1 MTTNPGPI
9 TEAMVWEAA
18 NGHEVN
24 LAQRDLHG
32 PDGCEDEDVI
42 ATLEFEYQPDLPV
55 EAHNLVGWARL
66 RLETHGDLLAAAE
79 AALAEARPRLGQNPS
94 QPAAWQG
101 GVQAIVSD
109 ETVDALV
116 AAIAKAK
123 EVE

>member
-1 MTTNPGPI
+1 MTTLD
-9 TEAMVWEAA
+9 A

-79 AALAEARPRLGQNPS
+79 DMLDQLKGIGIVMDDEDSGQ
-94 QPAAWQG
+94 WG
-101 GVQAIVSD
+101 GTEGLSFEQ
-109 ETVDALV
+109 LR
-116 AAIAKAK
+116 AAITAAKGG
-123 EVE
+123 E

>member
-1 MTTNPGPI
+1 MTTLD
-9 TEAMVWEAA
+9 A

-32 PDGCEDEDVI
+32 PDGCEDEDVV

-66 RLETHGDLLAAAE
+66 RLETHGDLLAAADVACRYLLQRGNGTNIRRNANGKANANASYHAMRDTEQGE
-79 AALAEARPRLGQNPS
+79 ALL
-94 QPAAWQG
+94 
-101 GVQAIVSD
+101 
-109 ETVDALV
+109 